1 MLQHAKDIAPSVSWE
16 ILHRIKRS
24 CGLSVNELAAE
35 MKMSYM
41 GVKQHCD
48 DLKKR
53 GYLDTMRRAKG
64 AGRPEK
70 MYQATDKLDA
80 MLPHWDNDLSLGL
93 LGLIAQMHG
102 DAAPEKLMHAF
113 LQHKMERWFAKLKGE
128 GAPARAVEL
137 VKLRNADGWINEVRQ
152 EEGATYIME
161 HHSPMNAVARLYPSV
176 SDMETRMIAKLLG
189 CNVERRQTGSKI
201 ELWLA

>member
-53 GYLDTMRRAKG
+53 GYLDTMRRAKA

-70 MYQATDKLDA
+70 MYRVTDKLDFL
-80 MLPHWDNDLSLGL
+80 LPHWDNDLSLGL
-93 LGLIAQMHG
+93 LTLIAQMHG
-102 DAAPEKLMHAF
+102 DAAPEKLMHVF
-113 LQHKMERWFAKLKGE
+113 LQQKMERWFAKLKGVS
-128 GAPARAVEL
+128 PQARAVEL
-137 VKLRNADGWINEVRQ
+137 VKLRNADGWICEVRQ
-152 EEGATYIME
+152 QDEATCVLD
-161 HHSPMNAVARLYPSV
+161 HHSPMTEVARLYPTV

-189 CNVERRQTGSKI
+189 CEIERRQSGEKT
-201 ELWLA
+201 ELWLS